1 MKWLRPAGLTS
12 VFLPGNMS
20 LRSWQGIRLANQQ
33 LRRTAN
39 DRPFIT
45 SHKPS
50 FWYSYGTPLFNVF
63 LWSST
68 TTLGLHLLWHNLN
81 YAEIRKDR
89 EGEIK
94 ELQARIKSLQ
104 ENHTK

>member
-1 MKWLRPAGLTS
+1 
-12 VFLPGNMS
+12 MS
-20 LRSWQGIRLANQQ
+20 LRSWRSFRPHTHGL
-33 LRRTAN
+33 LRIAN
-39 DRPFIT
+39 DQPFIT
-45 SHKPS
+45 SHKPT

-89 EGEIK
+89 EAEIK
-94 ELQARIKSLQ
+94 ELQARIKTLQ
-104 ENHTK
+104 ENQAK

>member
-1 MKWLRPAGLTS
+1 ML
-12 VFLPGNMS
+12 
-20 LRSWQGIRLANQQ
+20 LRSWHRIRPHNHQ
-33 LRRTAN
+33 LLRTAN

-81 YAEIRKDR
+81 YAEIRNDR
-89 EGEIK
+89 EAEIK
-94 ELQARIKSLQ
+94 ELQARIKTLQ
-104 ENHTK
+104 ENQAK